1 LANQPTCY
9 GGRIDLE
16 TAELFKALFPS
27 NASGKSCEHAALPGD
42 SAEDVVLATRI
53 RRGQVTEF
61 LGRSV
66 DAPENLFAL
75 EHGRSRRLNFFDQPP
90 VAKRSAKMS
99 PTPFFEPADSS
110 VTPRYSEIATF
121 MRAARAEIAAPL
133 DIALVG
139 VPLDLGATYRS
150 GARHGP
156 AGVREA
162 SRLIR
167 QVNPTTK
174 VNPYR
179 ICNIGDVGDA
189 PTHPLSV
196 ERSVELIEAFYE
208 RIDQIGAIPIS
219 VGGDHTVPLPILRAI
234 ARRRPVGL
242 VQIDSHSDTFDEFMG
257 TKCNHATFVRRA
269 IEEGLLEPRR
279 IIQIGLRGTRYGDD
293 DIEYATQVGIRTM
306 TMDEYEMLGR
316 SAVCDEIRRVVG
328 DGPAYVTI
336 DIDGLDPK
344 EAPGTGVP
352 EPGGISMRDIQ
363 VILRAS
369 SGLNIVGGDI
379 CEVVPSLDL
388 SGITCINAAN
398 LMFELTCLAAVART
412 RASARS

>member
-1 LANQPTCY
+1 M
-9 GGRIDLE
+9 
-16 TAELFKALFPS
+16 
-27 NASGKSCEHAALPGD
+27 AS
-42 SAEDVVLATRI
+42 
-53 RRGQVTEF
+53 
-61 LGRSV
+61 
-66 DAPENLFAL
+66 
-75 EHGRSRRLNFFDQPP
+75 
-90 VAKRSAKMS
+90 
-99 PTPFFEPADSS
+99 TPIFEPADSS
-110 VTPRYSEIATF
+110 ITPRYSEIATF
-121 MRAARAEIAAPL
+121 MRAARVEIAGPL

-139 VPLDLGATYRS
+139 VPLDLGATYRLGS
-150 GARHGP
+150 RHGP

-179 ICNIGDVGDA
+179 LCNVGDVGDA

-196 ERSVELIEAFYE
+196 ERSVELIQAFYE
-208 RIDQIGAIPIS
+208 RIDRIGATPIS

-234 ARRRPVGL
+234 AKKHPVGL

-257 TKCNHATFVRRA
+257 TKCNHATFVRRS
-269 IEEGLLEPRR
+269 IEEALLDPRR
-279 IIQIGLRGTRYGDD
+279 VIQIGLRGTRYGDD
-293 DIEYATQVGIRTM
+293 DIDYGTQVGVRMI

-328 DGPAYVTI
+328 DGAAYVTI

-352 EPGGISMRDIQ
+352 EPGGISMRDMQ
-363 VILRAS
+363 MILRTI

-379 CEVVPSLDL
+379 CEVVPALDPT
-388 SGITCINAAN
+388 GITCINAAN
-398 LMFELTCLAAVART
+398 LMFELTCLAAVARSQSG
-412 RASARS
+412 RAARRS